1 VRLLIRRPQWL
12 VGLGLALGGVS
23 LVAAPGGAGV
33 LDASWTAPTAN
44 SDGSLL
50 TDLASY
56 RVYSGT
62 SSVPCPP
69 SSTPS
74 PPPNQTVTFR
84 LTGLS
89 TGSLYNVSVTAV
101 DTSGNESACSAPA
114 SATARI
120 GFAVSPTGT
129 VNFGTVNLGALAD
142 QVLTVSNTSGGTVS
156 GTVSSSAPF
165 SVVSGSPFS
174 LVGLGATQAVTVRFT
189 PITSATATA
198 NLTASADGDT
208 VSRILTGTGIVPDT
222 IPPTVAI
229 TSPTSG
235 STYSTSNPLLTLG
248 GTASD
253 SIGVTQVT
261 WRNGRGGSG
270 TAEGTTKWT
279 ASGIPLQ
286 LGLNVLTVT
295 ARDTIGTIGIAT
307 MTATLTIAFTF
318 TDDPLVAQ
326 GTIVR
331 AAHFA
336 ELRAAI
342 DSVRTARG
350 LMPFAW
356 TAATSTGVLGVHVT
370 ELRRA
375 LNEAYQAVGGT
386 APTYT
391 DPTVASGLTVI
402 KAVHLNE
409 LRAAVRGLP

>member
-1 VRLLIRRPQWL
+1 MAGP
-12 VGLGLALGGVS
+12 S
-23 LVAAPGGAGV
+23 HAGV
-33 LDASWTAPTAN
+33 LDASWIAPTTN
-44 SDGSLL
+44 TDGSPL
-50 TDLASY
+50 TSLAFY
-56 RVYSGT
+56 RVYYSPAPT
-62 SSVPCPP
+62 PCPGNAFFQVA
-69 SSTPS
+69 S
-74 PPPNQTVTFR
+74 PTLSPQPNTTVSFR
-84 LTGLS
+84 LTGL
-89 TGSLYNVSVTAV
+89 TIGTLYNVSVTAV
-101 DTSGNESACSAPA
+101 DLIGQESTCSPVAGA
-114 SATARI
+114 VAQGSVT
-120 GFAVSPTGT
+120 VSPTGSASFGSVNVGSFVDRTFT
-129 VNFGTVNLGALAD
+129 VQSTRAGTISGA
-142 QVLTVSNTSGGTVS
+142 VSTV
-156 GTVSSSAPF
+156 APF
-165 SVVSGSPFS
+165 RIVSGSPFT
-174 LVGLGATQAVTVRFT
+174 LGGAGATQTVTVRFT
-189 PITSATATA
+189 PTTVAAAIANVTFTAAGDDISRLVLGVGIDLSVTAPPTVTITSPRYPTPYTTSSSPITLAG
-198 NLTASADGDT
+198 TASAN
-208 VSRILTGTGIVPDT
+208 L
-222 IPPTVAI
+222 
-229 TSPTSG
+229 
-235 STYSTSNPLLTLG
+235 
-248 GTASD
+248 
-253 SIGVTQVT
+253 GVTRVT
-261 WRNGRGGSG
+261 WSNSRGGSG
-270 TAEGTTKWT
+270 TAAGTTNWT

-307 MTATLTIAFTF
+307 MTATRTIAFTF

-356 TAATSTGVLGVHVT
+356 TAATSTGVLGVHVN